1 MTRPAFNYREYVAG
15 WRAICQSRRLDP
27 RTGYALETETVYRF
41 DTNGHRTMD
50 RVPVLSDPEPEC
62 LVDEANA
69 NWWVTTSLWSEI
81 GPNHSAVEAEALASI
96 AAQVRRIAGVPD
108 VEAAGVEAAGVDYA
122 IRPSV
127 RAEIAALADDGAG
140 RPVQAIMPLRDIHA
154 KRGETVMEVAGLRM
168 LVPVKVA

>member
-1 MTRPAFNYREYVAG
+1 MTRPAFNRAAFVAAYRKACIEADH
-15 WRAICQSRRLDP
+15 DP
-27 RTGYALETETVYRF
+27 ATGNPNA
-41 DTNGHRTMD
+41 N
-50 RVPVLSDPEPEC
+50 SDPM
-62 LVDEANA
+62 
-69 NWWVTTSLWSEI
+69 WWARDLSMWEN

-96 AAQVRRIAGVPD
+96 AAQVRRIAGVP
-108 VEAAGVEAAGVDYA
+108 EVEAAGVDYA